1 MKNSYPEIEFEPLK
15 TAIEEKAR
23 LLLAE
28 ITEDNL
34 KTFAQEVKLIAEGV
48 MEQYIFKV
56 YNLYSEGA
64 RKISDHDV
72 LEAFIDYSSGYQS
85 KMLAWNES
93 HPIQLKEI
101 KIEIPNQPE
110 APKINKQLPV
120 ITISAGTAIAIGLF
134 IFSNAWVALAAE
146 ILTLAIAYKQQ
157 SKQHKAQQAYEA
169 ELLAYNNQLGMKRMT
184 LINCLTEDLVKWLE
198 MGKDYS
204 DSVLTS
210 YNL

>member
-15 TAIEEKAR
+15 TAIEEKAC

-101 KIEIPNQPE
+101 KIEIPNLPE
-110 APKINKQLPV
+110 NPKINKQLPV

-157 SKQHKAQQAYEA
+157 SKQHKEQQAYEA

-184 LINCLTEDLVKWLE
+184 LINGLTEDLVKWLE

-210 YNL
+210 YIL